1 MEFTLIGKD
10 VLQEKILFSLKSKPS
25 LKGVGVGGGG
35 EGGDGV
41 EKRKI
46 QSLFPDGTLLKSVGF
61 TVG

>member
-35 EGGDGV
+35 GRGWG
-41 EKRKI
+41 
-46 QSLFPDGTLLKSVGF
+46 
-61 TVG
+61 